1 MLLVKHDSTQAIS
14 CFKNKL
20 IRFGDVLCN
29 YAAAWTMDGEGRVTG
44 CSASEIRR
52 QGKSTSM
59 GLFTS
64 RSHCRDIT
72 FTLLGL
78 QDRLAPSAVNSDKK
92 GGVSPGQRSRP
103 APICN
108 SEARLRLYACLL
120 NPQKDMTETEVMSES
135 ENKGLHQKG
144 CREKKKGGGGY
155 VTIF

>member
-29 YAAAWTMDGEGRVTG
+29 YAAAWTTDGEGRVTG
-44 CSASEIRR
+44 CSVSEIRR

-59 GLFTS
+59 GLLTS
-64 RSHCRDIT
+64 QSHCRDIT

-92 GGVSPGQRSRP
+92 AGVSPGQRSRP
-103 APICN
+103 APNCN
-108 SEARLRLYACLL
+108 SEAAFYEARPPPYACLL

-144 CREKKKGGGGY
+144 CR
-155 VTIF
+155 